1 MKLIC
6 FIFIFTIG
14 LVVFGMSGQDTSPR
28 RAGDKRAVIKF
39 ETTTLNLGEISFG
52 SEGSCW
58 FIFENTGKSPLVIT
72 SVMTT
77 CDCAASSW
85 PGKPVYPGKKDSI
98 GVIYNTHNPGFFSKT
113 LEVHSNAENS
123 PTVLTIKGKV
133 QQQ

>member
-1 MKLIC
+1 
-6 FIFIFTIG
+6 
-14 LVVFGMSGQDTSPR
+14 MSRQDTFMR
-28 RAGDKRAVIKF
+28 QAGENRAVIKF